1 MNIRVLYNQ
10 HTQKY
15 RIAYQVGKF
24 VRRWKF
30 AQRVLVSSQVSQ
42 IGMAKYVESSIEIA
56 EFDSIG
62 EAEAFIAK
70 HVAPQSEWYD
80 PRDDAWEVEAEVD
93 IPGKKGY
100 HVPTINTDEESD

>member
-1 MNIRVLYNQ
+1 MKIKVLFND
-10 HTQKY
+10 HTKKY
-15 RIAYQVGKF
+15 RISYQTGRLF
-24 VRRWKF
+24 TRWKF

-62 EAEAFIAK
+62 EAEEFIAK

-80 PRDDAWEVEAEVD
+80 PRSDAWTVEAEVD

-100 HVPTINTDEESD
+100 HVPTLEIGK